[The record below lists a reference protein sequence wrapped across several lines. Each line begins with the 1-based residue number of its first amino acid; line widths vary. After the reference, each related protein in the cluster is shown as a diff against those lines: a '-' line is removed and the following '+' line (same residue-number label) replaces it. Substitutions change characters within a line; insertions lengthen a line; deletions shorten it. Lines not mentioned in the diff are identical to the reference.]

1 MSTDVGGLRGSAN
14 QKQKQSITKGNSL
27 TQKVFNFS
35 DLEFTNSTW
44 NRLTRGINDTKK
56 HL

>member
-1 MSTDVGGLRGSAN
+1 MLGGLRGSAN